1 MVGDAFDQSKEAFDF
16 IEALD
21 KLDTTDAVISAME
34 KALALFGFEN
44 FILTG
49 IPNPK
54 QRFEQMVLL
63 RKWPAGWFEIY
74 AGQDYVRVDPVIR
87 LCKQSVNPFEWS
99 EAPYDPET
107 EPKAHEVMTR
117 ATDFQM
123 ARGFCLPI
131 HGLTGYEACI
141 SMSGVHLD
149 LTARNKPAIHL
160 MALYAFER
168 ARQLVLPDRELTN
181 PLSAREREVLQWSA
195 MGKTASEAAEIMNIT
210 ERTVTF
216 HLERVREKLGA
227 QSKTHA
233 CVKALQHRLIDL

>member
-1 MVGDAFDQSKEAFDF
+1 MTSTTFDHSKEAFDF
-16 IEALD
+16 IEDLERLGTTEEVINKMESAL
-21 KLDTTDAVISAME
+21 T
-34 KALALFGFEN
+34 LFGFEN

-49 IPNPK
+49 IPNPQ

-74 AGQDYVRVDPVIR
+74 AGENYVRSDPVIR
-87 LCKQSVNPFEWS
+87 LCKQTVNPFEWS
-99 EAPYDPET
+99 EAPYDRES
-107 EPKAHEVMTR
+107 EPKAHEIMTR
-117 ATDFQM
+117 ATEFRM

-141 SMSGVHLD
+141 SMSGIHLD
-149 LTARNKPAIHL
+149 LTPRTKPAIHL
-160 MALYAFER
+160 MALYAFDR
-168 ARQLVLPDRELTN
+168 VRQLVLPTQHKTN

-195 MGKTASEAAEIMNIT
+195 IGKTASEVAEIMEIT

-216 HLERVREKLGA
+216 HLERAREKLSA

-233 CVKALQHRLIDL
+233 CVKALQNRLIDL